1 MNPFGLNLV
10 KVLVTGGAGFIGS
23 NLANSL
29 INDVEVDKTSYRTKD
44 SPTVE
49 ANESQLRDESDVRGC
64 TVIALD
70 DLSLG
75 TPSNLSKNVRF
86 VNGSVM
92 NYDLVLEL
100 TKDCDYIFH
109 QAALSS
115 SPMFVDDPRQG
126 IEVNVMGFMNV
137 MEAARRNK
145 VKKVIYASSS
155 SLYNGLPTPYR
166 EYDNIRPKTF
176 YESSFYCRETI
187 AQTYRLEYGLD
198 SIGLRYFSVYGPNE
212 KHKGR
217 FANNISQFIW
227 DMAENRKSPVI
238 YGDGNQS
245 RDFTFVDDVVQ
256 ANILA
261 MRKKSNDSS
270 KSKGQVD
277 NKNTNNDVRNI
288 DSKGRSKRSISGSS
302 TIASYEAGF
311 GSSSFVYNVGTGI
324 QTSFNSII
332 EIINKQLDTDIEPTY
347 VKNPINNYVQHTM
360 ADVSLARLELGYE
373 PRWKNVE
380 EGIKQLLRQLGFSRS
395 SSVPASSSSV
405 SSSYPSI
412 RTRS

>member
-1 MNPFGLNLV
+1 MNLFGLDLV

-29 INDVEVDKTSYRTKD
+29 VNEVEEDKTSNRTNK
-44 SPTVE
+44 SPSVE
-49 ANESQLRDESDVRGC
+49 TNESHLRDESDVRRC

-75 TPSNLSKNVRF
+75 TPSNLSKTVRF

-92 NYDLVLEL
+92 NHDLILKL

-227 DMAENRKSPVI
+227 DMAEKRKSPVI
-238 YGDGNQS
+238 YGDGNQT
-245 RDFTFVDDVVQ
+245 RDFTFVEDVVQ

-261 MRKKSNDSS
+261 MKKNPDDGSISSNIS
-270 KSKGQVD
+270 
-277 NKNTNNDVRNI
+277 NKNDNR
-288 DSKGRSKRSISGSS
+288 
-302 TIASYEAGF
+302 
-311 GSSSFVYNVGTGI
+311 NVGY
-324 QTSFNSII
+324 S
-332 EIINKQLDTDIEPTY
+332 
-347 VKNPINNYVQHTM
+347 
-360 ADVSLARLELGYE
+360 
-373 PRWKNVE
+373 
-380 EGIKQLLRQLGFSRS
+380 
-395 SSVPASSSSV
+395 
-405 SSSYPSI
+405 
-412 RTRS
+412 

>member
-1 MNPFGLNLV
+1 MNPFGLDLA

-29 INDVEVDKTSYRTKD
+29 ANEVEEDKTSYRTNK
-44 SPTVE
+44 SPAVE
-49 ANESQLRDESDVRGC
+49 KNERHVNDESDLRGC
-64 TVIALD
+64 TVFALD

-75 TPSNLSKNVRF
+75 NPSNLSEKVRF

-92 NYDLVLEL
+92 NYGLVLDL
-100 TKDCDYIFH
+100 TKNCDYIFH

-155 SLYNGLPTPYR
+155 SLYNGLSTPYR
-166 EYDNIRPKTF
+166 ESDNIRPKTF

-238 YGDGNQS
+238 YGNGSQS

-261 MRKKSNDSS
+261 MRKKP
-270 KSKGQVD
+270 
-277 NKNTNNDVRNI
+277 NT
-288 DSKGRSKRSISGSS
+288 
-302 TIASYEAGF
+302 
-311 GSSSFVYNVGTGI
+311 SSSFVYNVGTGI
-324 QTSFNSII
+324 QTSFNRIV
-332 EIINKQLDTDIEPTY
+332 EIINIQLGTDIKPTY

-360 ADVSLARLELGYE
+360 ADISLARLELGYE

-380 EGIKQLLRQLGFSRS
+380 EGIRQLLHQLGFSRS
-395 SSVPASSSSV
+395 PSAPTSSSSASSSF
-405 SSSYPSI
+405 PSI
-412 RTRS
+412 RI

>member
-1 MNPFGLNLV
+1 MKL
-10 KVLVTGGAGFIGS
+10 LVTGGAGFIGS

-29 INDVEVDKTSYRTKD
+29 VNEVEEDKTSYRTNK

-49 ANESQLRDESDVRGC
+49 TNESHLRDESDVRGC

-75 TPSNLSKNVRF
+75 TPSNLSKKVRF
-86 VNGSVM
+86 ANGSVM

-115 SPMFVDDPRQG
+115 SPMFVDDPRLG
-126 IEVNVMGFMNV
+126 MDVNLMGFMNV
-137 MEAARRNK
+137 MEAAKRNN

-166 EYDNIRPKTF
+166 ESDNIRPKTF

-227 DMAENRKSPVI
+227 DMAEKGKSPVI
-238 YGDGNQS
+238 YGDGSQS
-245 RDFTFVDDVVQ
+245 RDFTFVEDVVQ

-261 MRKKSNDSS
+261 MRKKPNDSS
-270 KSKGQVD
+270 KFKGQVD
-277 NKNTNNDVRNI
+277 NKNINNDIRNI
-288 DSKGRSKRSISGSS
+288 DSKERSKRSISRSS
-302 TIASYEAGF
+302 TIANYDTSV
-311 GSSSFVYNVGTGI
+311 GSSSFVYNVGTGV
-324 QTSFNSII
+324 QTSFNGIV
-332 EIINKQLDTDIEPTY
+332 EIINKQLATDIRPTY

-360 ADVSLARLELGYE
+360 ADISLARLELGYE

-395 SSVPASSSSV
+395 SSVPASSSSA

-412 RTRS
+412 RI

>member
-137 MEAARRNK
+137 MEAAKRNK

-166 EYDNIRPKTF
+166 ESDTVIPKTF

-198 SIGLRYFSVYGPNE
+198 SVGLRYFSVFGPNE

-238 YGDGNQS
+238 YGDGSQS

-261 MRKKSNDSS
+261 MRKKPN
-270 KSKGQVD
+270 
-277 NKNTNNDVRNI
+277 
-288 DSKGRSKRSISGSS
+288 
-302 TIASYEAGF
+302 
-311 GSSSFVYNVGTGI
+311 SSSGFVYNVGTGI
-324 QTSFNSII
+324 QTSFNRII
-332 EIINKQLDTDIEPTY
+332 EIINKQLSTDIKPTY
-347 VKNPINNYVQHTM
+347 TKNPINNYVQHTM
-360 ADVSLARLELGYE
+360 ADLSLAKLELGYE
-373 PRWKNVE
+373 PRWINVE
-380 EGIKQLLRQLGFSRS
+380 EGIKQLLGQLGLSRS
-395 SSVPASSSSV
+395 SSVPSSSSSA

-412 RTRS
+412 RI

>member
-1 MNPFGLNLV
+1 MNPFGVNLV

-29 INDVEVDKTSYRTKD
+29 INEVEEDKTSYRTNN

-49 ANESQLRDESDVRGC
+49 ANESHFKDESDVTGY

-75 TPSNLSKNVRF
+75 SPSNLSKNIRF

-126 IEVNVMGFMNV
+126 MDVNIMGFMNV
-137 MEAARRNK
+137 MEAAKRNN

-166 EYDNIRPKTF
+166 ESDNIRPKTF

-198 SIGLRYFSVYGPNE
+198 SIGLRYFSIYGPNE

-238 YGDGNQS
+238 YGDGTQS

-261 MRKKSNDSS
+261 MRKKPNDSP
-270 KSKGQVD
+270 KSKGQID
-277 NKNTNNDVRNI
+277 NKDINNDVRNI
-288 DSKGRSKRSISGSS
+288 DSKERSKGSINRSS
-302 TIASYEAGF
+302 TNASCEANF
-311 GSSSFVYNVGTGI
+311 GSSGFVYNVGTGT
-324 QTSFNSII
+324 QTSFNSVIK
-332 EIINKQLDTDIEPTY
+332 IINKQLGTDLKPTY

-360 ADVSLARLELGYE
+360 ADLSLARLELGYE

-380 EGIKQLLRQLGFSRS
+380 EGIKQLLHQLGFSRS
-395 SSVPASSSSV
+395 SSVPASSSSA

-412 RTRS
+412 RI

>member
-1 MNPFGLNLV
+1 M

-29 INDVEVDKTSYRTKD
+29 INEVEEDKTSYRMNN

-49 ANESQLRDESDVRGC
+49 ANESDFKDESEIRGC

-126 IEVNVMGFMNV
+126 MDVNIMGFMNV
-137 MEAARRNK
+137 MEAAKRNN

-166 EYDNIRPKTF
+166 ESDNITPKTF

-187 AQTYRLEYGLD
+187 AQTYRLEYALD
-198 SIGLRYFSVYGPNE
+198 SIGLRYFSIYGPNE
-212 KHKGR
+212 IHKGR

-238 YGDGNQS
+238 YGDGTQS

-261 MRKKSNDSS
+261 MRKKPNDSP

-277 NKNTNNDVRNI
+277 SKNINNNVRNI
-288 DSKGRSKRSISGSS
+288 NSKERSKRSTSRSSTNASCKANLGSS
-302 TIASYEAGF
+302 G
-311 GSSSFVYNVGTGI
+311 FVYNVGTGI

-332 EIINKQLDTDIEPTY
+332 EIINKQLGTDIKPTY

-360 ADVSLARLELGYE
+360 ADISLARLELGYE
-373 PRWKNVE
+373 PRWEDVE

-395 SSVPASSSSV
+395 SSVPANSSST

-412 RTRS
+412 RI

>member
-1 MNPFGLNLV
+1 MNPFGLDLV

-29 INDVEVDKTSYRTKD
+29 INEVGEDKTSYRTKN

-49 ANESQLRDESDVRGC
+49 ANESHLKDESDVRGC

-126 IEVNVMGFMNV
+126 MDVNIMGFMNV
-137 MEAARRNK
+137 MEAAKRNN

-166 EYDNIRPKTF
+166 ESDNIRPKTF

-187 AQTYRLEYGLD
+187 AQTYRLEYGLE

-238 YGDGNQS
+238 YGDGSQS
-245 RDFTFVDDVVQ
+245 RDFTFVEDVVQ

-261 MRKKSNDSS
+261 MRKKPNDSS
-270 KSKGQVD
+270 KFKGQVD
-277 NKNTNNDVRNI
+277 NKNINNDVRNI
-288 DSKGRSKRSISGSS
+288 DSKERSKRSISRRS
-302 TIASYEAGF
+302 TVASYEANF
-311 GSSSFVYNVGTGI
+311 GSSGFVYNVGTGT

-332 EIINKQLDTDIEPTY
+332 EIINKQLGTDIKPTY

-395 SSVPASSSSV
+395 SSLPASSSST

>member
-1 MNPFGLNLV
+1 MNPFGLELV

-29 INDVEVDKTSYRTKD
+29 VNEVEEDKTSYRTNKG
-44 SPTVE
+44 PAVE
-49 ANESQLRDESDVRGC
+49 TNERHFKDESDLRGC
-64 TVIALD
+64 IVIALD

-75 TPSNLSKNVRF
+75 TPSNLSKKVRF

-115 SPMFVDDPRQG
+115 SPMFVEDPRQG

-166 EYDNIRPKTF
+166 ESDNIRPKTF

-227 DMAENRKSPVI
+227 DMAEKRKSPVI
-238 YGDGNQS
+238 YGDGSQS
-245 RDFTFVDDVVQ
+245 RDFTFVEDVVQ

-261 MRKKSNDSS
+261 MRKKPNDSS
-270 KSKGQVD
+270 QGQVE
-277 NKNTNNDVRNI
+277 NKNIKDVRNI
-288 DSKGRSKRSISGSS
+288 DSNERSKRSINRNS

-324 QTSFNSII
+324 QTSFNNII
-332 EIINKQLDTDIEPTY
+332 EIINKQLSTDIKPTY

-360 ADVSLARLELGYE
+360 ADISLARLELGYE
-373 PRWKNVE
+373 PRWKDVE

-395 SSVPASSSSV
+395 SSVPASSSST

-412 RTRS
+412 RI